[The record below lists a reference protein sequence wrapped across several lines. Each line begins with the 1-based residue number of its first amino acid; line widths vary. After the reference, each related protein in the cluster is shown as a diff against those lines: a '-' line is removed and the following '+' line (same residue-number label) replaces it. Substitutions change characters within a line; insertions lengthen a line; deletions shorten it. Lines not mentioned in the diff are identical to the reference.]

1 MGTCIEPH
9 NITFPTTPGT
19 NIDPEVERD
28 CTGRENNIEHTRIC
42 NREGV
47 IDYKQMKVLDS
58 GTVRYQA

>member
-19 NIDPEVERD
+19 NINTEVKRD
-28 CTGRENNIEHTRIC
+28 CSRRENNIEHTRIC

-47 IDYKQMKVLDS
+47 VDYSTGK
-58 GTVRYQA
+58 

>member
-47 IDYKQMKVLDS
+47 IDYSTSK
-58 GTVRYQA
+58 